1 VPESIKWKASDI
13 LRLMVQITVMMF
25 FGTGVMIV
33 LAQTAAEG
41 VRWAF
46 DILAA
51 LLLLLIFFWLL
62 VQEESLK
69 QGN

>member
-1 VPESIKWKASDI
+1 MKWKASDI
-13 LRLMVQITVMMF
+13 LRLMVLIAVMMF

-33 LAQTAAEG
+33 VAQTAAEG

-51 LLLLLIFFWLL
+51 ILILLIFFWLL
-62 VQEESLK
+62 VQEESFM

>member
-1 VPESIKWKASDI
+1 
-13 LRLMVQITVMMF
+13 
-25 FGTGVMIV
+25 MIV
-33 LAQTAAEG
+33 LAQKAAEG

-51 LLLLLIFFWLL
+51 ILILLIFFWLL
-62 VQEESLK
+62 VQEESFR

>member
-1 VPESIKWKASDI
+1 MNWKASDI
-13 LRLMVQITVMMF
+13 LRLMVQITVMVF

-33 LAQTAAEG
+33 LAQTAADG

-51 LLLLLIFFWLL
+51 ILILLIFFWLL

>member
-1 VPESIKWKASDI
+1 MKWKASDI
-13 LRLMVQITVMMF
+13 LRLMVLIAVMMF

-33 LAQTAAEG
+33 VAQTAAEG

-51 LLLLLIFFWLL
+51 ILILLIFFWLL
-62 VQEESLK
+62 VQEESFK

>member
-1 VPESIKWKASDI
+1 MKWKASDI

-33 LAQTAAEG
+33 LAQTAAEEA
-41 VRWAF
+41 RWVI

-51 LLLLLIFFWLL
+51 TLILLIFFWLF
-62 VQEESLK
+62 VQEESFK